1 MPSPEQHSIEDLSEG
16 LKSSVAFVVTP
27 EHMQAFA
34 ELSGDY
40 NPLHVDDGFARAKG
54 YEGRVVYGA
63 LLVAKVSQLLG
74 MRLPG
79 KDGVW
84 ASLSLDFKR
93 PLYVGQEAEVEGTL
107 VTVHRATGMLEL
119 GIVLRSAGRVI
130 GRGKAEVVLGN

>member
-1 MPSPEQHSIEDLSEG
+1 MPSPEQHSLEDLTEG

-40 NPLHVDDGFARAKG
+40 NPLHVDDAFARAKG

-93 PLYVGQEAEVEGTL
+93 PLYVGQEAEAEGTL
-107 VTVHRATGMLEL
+107 VTVHRATGMVEL
-119 GIVLRSAGRVI
+119 GIVLRSGGRVI
-130 GRGKAEVVLGN
+130 GKGKAEVVLGN